1 MTGENAINYIENSG
15 WSTTRLGLGRTFEL
29 LKALGDPQESLKFV
43 HVAGSNGK
51 GSTCAFLESVLR
63 RSGLKTGLYTTPFL
77 TRFTEQIK
85 VNNEEISLDA
95 LGDVTEEV
103 KNAAEQMED
112 HPSRFEL
119 LTAAAFLYFKREK
132 CDIVVL
138 EVGMGGE
145 LDSTNVISAPEVA
158 VITNIGLEHTEYL
171 GNTLTEIA
179 HTKGGIIKTGTTL
192 VCYDGEEEVLS
203 ELSRICKER
212 GVRQVKADFE
222 SIKLLKSSMKGQ
234 IFSYRGKQYEIS
246 LLGAHQLK
254 NAAVAID
261 TLNVLKEK
269 GYCIQDDTIET
280 GLKETKWP
288 ARLELLGERPVFLL
302 DGGHNPQCAMAL
314 SDSLEII
321 LGDKKAVFIIG
332 VLADKDYESM
342 IASVER
348 FAGEFICVEPKNDR
362 ALSKE
367 ELRSFLIKRGNCAQT
382 AQTVEEAVDNAIKKA
397 GESGYVVAFGSL
409 YIAGFLREAYLN
421 RVSHNI

>member
-63 RSGLKTGLYTTPFL
+63 KAGFKTGLYTTPFL

-85 VNNEEISLDA
+85 VNNEEIPLDA
-95 LGDVTEEV
+95 LGEVTEEV
-103 KNAAEQMED
+103 KACAEEMED

-179 HTKGGIIKTGTTL
+179 HTKGGIVKPGTTL
-192 VCYDGEEEVLS
+192 VSYDGEKEVS
-203 ELSRICKER
+203 DELSRICAER
-212 GVRQVKADFE
+212 GVKQIKADFSTIELLE
-222 SIKLLKSSMKGQ
+222 STMKGQ
-234 IFSYRGKQYEIS
+234 KFSYRGRRHEIS

-261 TLNVLKEK
+261 ALNVLREK
-269 GYCIQDDTIET
+269 GYCIQDEALES
-280 GLKETKWP
+280 GLKEASWP
-288 ARLELLGERPVFLL
+288 ARLELLGEKPVFLL
-302 DGGHNPQCAMAL
+302 DGGHNPQCATAL

-321 LGDKKAVFIIG
+321 LGSKKAVFIIG

-342 IASVER
+342 IASVEKY
-348 FAGEFICVEPKNDR
+348 ASEFICLEPFNDR

-367 ELRSFLIKRGNCAQT
+367 ELKNFLIKRGNKAET
-382 AQTVEEAVDNAIKKA
+382 VDSVEEAVDIAAEKA

-409 YIAGFLREAYLN
+409 YIAGFIREAYLK
-421 RVSHNI
+421 SSLHNI